1 MQGVYLC
8 LAPRDCGIHRA
19 SYLFDG
25 ASGHRELKAATTDDT
40 ASVWSG
46 RVAVDVDWQH
56 WFIEGD
62 NGDKLDDGGHAV
74 GAAQPDEFSGH
85 GWSSSCF
92 ATRLGVSGLR
102 APLCWLPCTMLL
114 AATGEDAGNL
124 GSHVAWSTG
133 HGRKPLTG
141 HSWEQWRRGRH
152 LQSDSA
158 ALSEEPP
165 GQATKWSP
173 NRCTEILM
181 IRSCSRYFWVFSSH
195 HLHAWDTEWWMW
207 MASTIHAWFRPMCRT
222 PHATGLFRS
231 WTLQGGCAWP
241 KVWSLP
247 SPFWASWIWCI
258 AMWSLT
264 ASWSVRLRQ
273 FLSSTWVQFPG
284 LARILPWAVNPTGHQ
299 TPLCPL
305 HGTCFPWGRYFVKCP
320 GGTTGLPQT
329 SLLPSSSSSSM
340 TWLRV
345 GQALGHASR
354 NVWAGLHEKEGGA
367 LSRMMWPTD
376 SL

>member
-8 LAPRDCGIHRA
+8 SAPRDCGIHRA

-46 RVAVDVDWQH
+46 RVAVNVDWQH

-85 GWSSSCF
+85 GWSSSCC

-102 APLCWLPCTMLL
+102 APLCWLPCTILL

-133 HGRKPLTG
+133 RGRKALTG

-152 LQSDSA
+152 LQSDLA

-181 IRSCSRYFWVFSSH
+181 IRSCSRHFWVFSSH

-207 MASTIHAWFRPMCRT
+207 MASAIHAWFRPICRT

-247 SPFWASWIWCI
+247 SPFWASWIWCMRCEAWQLPGQWGWDSFYHRLRFNFPVWRGSSHELWTLQATRHHCVHCMGRVFPGEGI
-258 AMWSLT
+258 L
-264 ASWSVRLRQ
+264 WSVLVEPRGFPRHPSCHPPAHRRWHDSEWAKRL
-273 FLSSTWVQFPG
+273 
-284 LARILPWAVNPTGHQ
+284 AM
-299 TPLCPL
+299 PL
-305 HGTCFPWGRYFVKCP
+305 GMFE
-320 GGTTGLPQT
+320 
-329 SLLPSSSSSSM
+329 
-340 TWLRV
+340 
-345 GQALGHASR
+345 QAYMIR
-354 NVWAGLHEKEGGA
+354 RGGA